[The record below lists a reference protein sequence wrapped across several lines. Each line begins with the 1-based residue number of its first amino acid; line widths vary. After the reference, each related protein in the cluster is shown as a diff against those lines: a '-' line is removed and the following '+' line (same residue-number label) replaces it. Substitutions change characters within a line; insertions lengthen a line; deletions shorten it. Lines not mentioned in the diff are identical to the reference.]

1 MNTLI
6 EGNFFKNSGTLFLN
20 SANTG
25 LYVGNTAE
33 FGGNVTI
40 SGPVNSAVRIQNPT
54 TIYNTL
60 TVVANSS
67 ILTSGFIKSNTT
79 ISSNSIFTNDL
90 TVNANAYFNTTN
102 ALLKN
107 IDGNSYQIISTKE
120 LNDVN
125 TAIRNDLAN
134 TTQQINANISSS
146 IANSTLSIY
155 NYANNAFVR
164 TSGNSASIVSI
175 VADYISTGNLSVF
188 GTLLNFGTTISDS
201 NEYLFLANTG
211 STSSQNS
218 QIIVNRSGG
227 SPSNANA
234 IIRWYNTGKEWQ
246 IRDIDNPTVFNK
258 ITTKNELDGA
268 NTFLYNYI
276 NSKVGGSS
284 GEIVF
289 GGDVTISGNLSING
303 PTTNL
308 NVNTL
313 TVDDK
318 NITLG
323 DVILISNTS
332 MVATSTSNG
341 TIIGNTAGLILGMS
355 VVKLTGPGTPASG
368 AEIVSINSANQ
379 FTLSANSQLV
389 GAFQGNINGASDT
402 SANGGGITVKGTT
415 DKTFSWFGGTAN
427 AWTSSENI
435 SLVGGKYFSLSGSS
449 SGATIIQS
457 NAVANGILTLSNN
470 TGTLVSTGDSG
481 VVTYSMIASKTGTG
495 NVVFSNNAVLVAPS
509 FSVANGSAPFSVVSN
524 TNVSNLNADLLDG
537 QHGAYYTDLSTNAYI
552 QANSAYTQANSAY
565 IQANSAYNKANTIP
579 ALISTSIQTTNYT
592 ASVNQLVRCNTA
604 AGAFSVTFPASP
616 ADGSLIGIIDI
627 GNTFAANNVTLL
639 PNGNT
644 IESDATSVILDLN
657 GSYAS
662 FVYNSAT
669 SNWKLLETPT
679 GTEFPSAAGNTG
691 NVLTSD
697 GSNWVSGTLTYCTGL
712 PLSTGVTGIL
722 PVANGGTG
730 VTTSTGSGNN
740 VLSISPTLTTPVLGV
755 PSSGTLTYCTGLPL
769 STGVT
774 GILPVANGGTGI
786 ITPGT
791 TGNVLTSNGTAWVSQ
806 AAPVSLP
813 TQTSN
818 GGKFLTTDGSTAT
831 WSGLPL
837 VDTTYTVTGISGT
850 AANVSVDFSS
860 ANSSTIIIP
869 LPSNTTSAIITFT
882 NLASKATSNTV
893 FSFSVVLSHAT
904 ALANTNSV
912 VWRHGA
918 AVLPKWTGNIVPP
931 STVTANAIDIWTFFT
946 YDAGSSLVGSLSMAD
961 VRNA

>member
-1 MNTLI
+1 MAISQITYSNTFSHWLVATNQLVSNMNTLI

-67 ILTSGFIKSNTT
+67 ILASGFIKSNTT

-146 IANSTLSIY
+146 IANSTSSIY
-155 NYANNAFVR
+155 NYANNAFIR
-164 TSGNSASIVSI
+164 SSGNSASIVSI

-188 GTLLNFGTTISDS
+188 GTLTNFGTTISDS

-246 IRDIDNPTVFNK
+246 IRDVDNPTVFNK

-308 NVNTL
+308 NVNSL

-341 TIIGNTAGLILGMS
+341 TIIGNTAGLILGMG
-355 VVKLTGPGTPASG
+355 VVKLTGAGTPASG
-368 AEIVSINSANQ
+368 AQIVSIDSANQ
-379 FTLSANSQLV
+379 FTLSANSQIV

-435 SLVGGKYFSLSGSS
+435 SLTAGKYFSLSGSS
-449 SGATIIQS
+449 TGATILQP
-457 NAVANGILTLSNN
+457 NAIANGILTLSNN

-495 NVVFSNNAVLVAPS
+495 NAVFSNNAILVTPS
-509 FSVANGSAPFSVVSN
+509 FSVANGSVPFSVVSN

-537 QHGAYYTDLSTNAYI
+537 QHGAYYTELSTSAFT
-552 QANSAYTQANSAY
+552 QANSAYT
-565 IQANSAYNKANTIP
+565 KANTIP
-579 ALISTSIQTTNYT
+579 ALFATSIQTANYT
-592 ASVNQLVRCNTA
+592 AAVNELVRCNTA
-604 AGAFSVTFPASP
+604 AGAFSVTFPSSP
-616 ADGSLIGIIDI
+616 SDGALMGIIDI

-639 PNGNT
+639 PNGKT

-679 GTEFPSAAGNTG
+679 GTVVPSAAGNTG
-691 NVLTSD
+691 SVLTSD
-697 GSNWVSGTLTYCTGL
+697 GSNWVSLTL
-712 PLSTGVTGIL
+712 P
-722 PVANGGTG
+722 N
-730 VTTSTGSGNN
+730 
-740 VLSISPTLTTPVLGV
+740 
-755 PSSGTLTYCTGLPL
+755 
-769 STGVT
+769 
-774 GILPVANGGTGI
+774 TGI
-786 ITPGT
+786 IIAQSAFSQANAAFAKANAAITAAPGT
-791 TGNVLTSNGTAWVSQ
+791 SGNVLTSNGSAWVSQ

-831 WSGLPL
+831 WSALPL

-931 STVTANAIDIWTFFT
+931 STVTAAAIDIWTFFT
-946 YDAGSSLVGSLSMAD
+946 YDAGTSLVGSLSMAD

>member
-1 MNTLI
+1 VAISQITYSNTFSHWLVATNQLVSNMNTLI

-40 SGPVNSAVRIQNPT
+40 SGPVNSAVRIQNAT

-60 TVVANSS
+60 SVVSNSS
-67 ILTSGFIKSNTT
+67 ILASGFIKSNTT

-120 LNDVN
+120 LNTVN

-134 TTQQINANISSS
+134 TTEQINANISSS
-146 IANSTLSIY
+146 IANSSLALY
-155 NYANNAFVR
+155 NYANNAFIR
-164 TSGNSASIVSI
+164 SSGNSASIVSI
-175 VADYISTGNLSVF
+175 VADYISTGNLSVY
-188 GTLLNFGTTISDS
+188 GTLTNFGTTISDS
-201 NEYLFLANTG
+201 NQYLFLANTG
-211 STSSQNS
+211 SVSSGNS
-218 QIIVNRSGG
+218 EIIINRSGG

-276 NSKVGGSS
+276 NSKIGGSS
-284 GEIVF
+284 GDNIVF

-323 DVILISNTS
+323 DVVIVSNTPLI
-332 MVATSTSNG
+332 ATSTANG
-341 TIIGNTAGLILGMS
+341 TIIGNTAGLIPGMI
-355 VVKLTGPGTPASG
+355 VVKLTGAGTPASG
-368 AEIVSINSANQ
+368 AQILSINSANQ
-379 FTLSANSQLV
+379 FTLSANSQIT

-415 DKTFSWFGGTAN
+415 DKTLTWIGGTAN

-435 SLVGGKYFSLSGSS
+435 SIVAGKNLGLNGTT
-449 SGATIIQS
+449 SGATIIQP

-470 TGTLVSTGDSG
+470 TGTLVSTGDTG
-481 VVTYSMIASKTGTG
+481 VITYSMIASKTGTG
-495 NVVFSNNAVLVAPS
+495 NAVFSNNAVLVTPS
-509 FSVANGSAPFSVVSN
+509 FSVANGSAPFSVTSN
-524 TNVSNLNADLLDG
+524 TNVPNLNADLLDG

-552 QANSAYTQANSAY
+552 QANSAY
-565 IQANSAYNKANTIP
+565 NKANSIP
-579 ALISTSIQTTNYT
+579 ALFTTSIQTANYT
-592 ASVNQLVRCNTA
+592 AAVNELVRCNTA

-616 ADGSLIGIIDI
+616 ADGSLLGVIDI
-627 GNTFAANNVTLL
+627 GNTFAANNLTLL
-639 PNGNT
+639 SNGKT
-644 IESDATSVILDLN
+644 IENDATSVILDLN

-679 GTEFPSAAGNTG
+679 GTVVPPAAGNTG
-691 NVLTSD
+691 SVLTSD
-697 GSNWVSGTLTYCTGL
+697 GSNWVSLTLPNSATLLAQTAFSQANAAYGQAN
-712 PLSTGVTGIL
+712 TGVTL
-722 PVANGGTG
+722 AQSAFAKANVGG
-730 VTTSTGSGNN
+730 
-740 VLSISPTLTTPVLGV
+740 LSITNDITTNYNYNLLLANA
-755 PSSGTLTYCTGLPL
+755 SSGTLTTANTSDTQLYFNANTGTLYSTIFQSL
-769 STGVT
+769 SDETVKNNIIQISNGLSKINGLNGVEFT
-774 GILPVANGGTGI
+774 WKGNGDLSAGVIAQQLEKILPALVSTSESGLKSVNYSGI
-786 ITPGT
+786 IGYLIEA
-791 TGNVLTSNGTAWVSQ
+791 VKEL
-806 AAPVSLP
+806 
-813 TQTSN
+813 
-818 GGKFLTTDGSTAT
+818 
-831 WSGLPL
+831 
-837 VDTTYTVTGISGT
+837 
-850 AANVSVDFSS
+850 SS
-860 ANSSTIIIP
+860 RVEQLEN
-869 LPSNTTSAIITFT
+869 
-882 NLASKATSNTV
+882 K
-893 FSFSVVLSHAT
+893 
-904 ALANTNSV
+904 
-912 VWRHGA
+912 
-918 AVLPKWTGNIVPP
+918 
-931 STVTANAIDIWTFFT
+931 
-946 YDAGSSLVGSLSMAD
+946 
-961 VRNA
+961 